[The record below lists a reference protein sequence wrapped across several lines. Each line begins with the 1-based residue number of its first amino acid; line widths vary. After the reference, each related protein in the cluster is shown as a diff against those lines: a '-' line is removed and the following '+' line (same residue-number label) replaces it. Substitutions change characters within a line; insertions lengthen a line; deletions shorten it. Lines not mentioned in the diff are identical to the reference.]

1 MGLSDQVTVHC
12 RNIYSPLDDIR
23 LGGEL
28 FDAAYFSDSFML
40 LPDQMKALKVAVS
53 QVKPGAPI
61 YITQTIQNTRS
72 RFLEVVKPY
81 LKLITTV
88 DFGVVTYHPQIKK
101 LIEDAGLTI
110 VEDKPVEGTQV
121 NLSSM
126 TVRIFVIRDLKN
138 SSKNNKSGSEA
149 AAQINKPYYRK

>member
-1 MGLSDQVTVHC
+1 M
-12 RNIYSPLDDIR
+12 
-23 LGGEL
+23 
-28 FDAAYFSDSFML
+28 
-40 LPDQMKALKVAVS
+40 
-53 QVKPGAPI
+53 
-61 YITQTIQNTRS
+61 
-72 RFLEVVKPY
+72 VKPY

-138 SSKNNKSGSEA
+138 TSINSKDKSGSEA
-149 AAQINKPYYRK
+149 AAQTNKPYYRK